1 MKQRKPGRVA
11 PKVRS
16 EEEKAWHAQRRR
28 GKIRGEWSI
37 DPKNYREQIE
47 KRMIASKASHEH
59 IERVLA
65 ELAEVERE
73 GFKFQKMD
81 LIQRKSG
88 GFVVLKEALLD
99 QRDIIV
105 NRDIV
110 KHGLQHNITR
120 IGVTKNGKRFR
131 DLYPFKPGTSRVIH
145 SGRVDHIHSGTV
157 KHEGNIK
164 HSGNVKHGGT
174 IKHEGNVNHAGRGGR
189 GGSGNRI
196 RTPSLFNEAE
206 ELEKMKG
213 FRDANWGALPSG
225 LEHFRKKV
233 AAEKAGHVDK
243 PLWRHKLMNGLTWKP
258 WRADFVG
265 YHGIK
270 FFDNVRLK
278 ALTPLRRKKTLQR
291 LARAEAAELKRP
303 VTPRAKK

>member
-16 EEEKAWHAQRRR
+16 EEEKAWHARRRR

-110 KHGLQHNITR
+110 KH
-120 IGVTKNGKRFR
+120 
-131 DLYPFKPGTSRVIH
+131 
-145 SGRVDHIHSGTV
+145 
-157 KHEGNIK
+157 
-164 HSGNVKHGGT
+164 
-174 IKHEGNVNHAGRGGR
+174 
-189 GGSGNRI
+189 
-196 RTPSLFNEAE
+196 
-206 ELEKMKG
+206 
-213 FRDANWGALPSG
+213 
-225 LEHFRKKV
+225 
-233 AAEKAGHVDK
+233 
-243 PLWRHKLMNGLTWKP
+243 
-258 WRADFVG
+258 
-265 YHGIK
+265 
-270 FFDNVRLK
+270 
-278 ALTPLRRKKTLQR
+278 
-291 LARAEAAELKRP
+291 
-303 VTPRAKK
+303 